1 MSTPVADTGPARPR
15 QIDRP
20 AFPRV
25 CMLVSANAGVDVREE
40 VRRGLRPRPEFLVL
54 EERYGVKVLDW
65 SRLPG
70 PSGGRSG
77 WRSAV
82 HVAAAL
88 RTLDHHDV
96 VFSDGEHVG
105 IPLALALRAFGI
117 TTPHLVIGH
126 HLTTR
131 RKAPLIRNLRAHKGM
146 TRILVHCSLQRELAH
161 RELGIPAAKLDYV
174 PYYADTEFWSP
185 TGVAEEPLV
194 VAAGREHRD
203 YATLTEACGR
213 LEARVFVAAGSV
225 HSPAASSRN
234 PVAWP
239 SNFEHGFAD
248 YRKLRDL
255 YARASVVVVPLVETD
270 FQAGITTLLEAMAMG
285 KAVVVTGTPAMTE
298 VVQEDK
304 TALVV
309 RPGDPG
315 QMQQAI
321 RYLIAHPEVRER
333 MGQRARKVVGQ
344 QYSLDVFVEALAAQL
359 HRIAPR
365 TRSGS

>member
-1 MSTPVADTGPARPR
+1 MSTPVAPTGPAEPR
-15 QIDRP
+15 QIDGP

-25 CMLVSANAGVDVREE
+25 CMLVSANAGVNVREE
-40 VRRGLRPRPEFLVL
+40 VRRGLRPRSEFLVL

-65 SRLPG
+65 SRLG
-70 PSGGRSG
+70 VSGGR
-77 WRSAV
+77 RSFARSLR
-82 HVAAAL
+82 HVGAAL
-88 RTLDHHDV
+88 RSLDSYDV

-105 IPLALALRAFGI
+105 IPMALAMLATSRSR
-117 TTPHLVIGH
+117 PHLVVGH
-126 HLTTR
+126 NVLRSSKRH
-131 RKAPLIRNLRAHKGM
+131 LIRMLARDKAISCIVVHSREQLHRLTAEVGLSPTRVTFIPYGIDTDFWRPLPVEEEALVLSPGRERRDHHTLSEACQGLRETVFITGASAHSPHAK
-146 TRILVHCSLQRELAH
+146 H
-161 RELGIPAAKLDYV
+161 RE
-174 PYYADTEFWSP
+174 
-185 TGVAEEPLV
+185 
-194 VAAGREHRD
+194 
-203 YATLTEACGR
+203 
-213 LEARVFVAAGSV
+213 
-225 HSPAASSRN
+225 

-239 SNFEHGFAD
+239 SNFARGAVD
-248 YRKLRDL
+248 YAKLRDL
-255 YARASVVVVPLVETD
+255 YARSRVVVIPLLD
-270 FQAGITTLLEAMAMG
+270 SGFAAGITTLLEAMAMG